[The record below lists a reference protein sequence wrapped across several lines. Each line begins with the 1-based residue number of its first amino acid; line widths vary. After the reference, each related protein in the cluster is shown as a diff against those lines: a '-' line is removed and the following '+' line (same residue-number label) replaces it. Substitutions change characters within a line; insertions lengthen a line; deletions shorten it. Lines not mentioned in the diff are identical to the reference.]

1 MVNRALVAALAVTLI
16 AASPAHPRIRGVV
29 VATEPRSGTIMLR
42 HEPFGSMPAMTMP
55 FSVSPATLGRLRSR
69 DVIEATVEE
78 AGSPW
83 RLDAV
88 VLVGTAPPER
98 YVPVLEVGS
107 IVPDIRLVDQSAQP
121 FSFRTPGGRAAIL
134 SFIYTRCADPKMCP
148 LVSSKFARLQRMI
161 DPSTTRLV
169 EVTLDPEFDTPAVL
183 TRYGAA
189 FGALRDR
196 WTFATGTADD
206 VDELSRRM
214 GIVST
219 PGDGGVI
226 LHSEALVILDS
237 DGRITDRIDGNAWTP
252 EQALSLAQR
261 ALRERTSP
269 FVRLTLALSSG
280 IAAIC
285 GGGVSGITLAAAI
298 AIFLGIVAALGF
310 AFFRTFR
317 AALR

>member
-1 MVNRALVAALAVTLI
+1 MKRALVAALAVALCVGL
-16 AASPAHPRIRGVV
+16 SRPGSAHEIK
-29 VATEPRSGTIMLR
+29 
-42 HEPFGSMPAMTMP
+42 
-55 FSVSPATLGRLRSR
+55 
-69 DVIEATVEE
+69 
-78 AGSPW
+78 AGAHA
-83 RLDAV
+83 R
-88 VLVGTAPPER
+88 PER

-107 IVPDIRLVDQSAQP
+107 IVPDVRLVDQSKRP
-121 FSFRTPGGRAAIL
+121 FSFRKLGGKAAVVA
-134 SFIYTRCADPKMCP
+134 FIYTRCNDPKMCP
-148 LVSSKFARLQRMI
+148 LVSAKFARLQRMI

-169 EVTLDPEFDTPAVL
+169 ELTLDPEFDTPAVL

-196 WTFATGTADD
+196 WTFATGSDDD

-214 GIVST
+214 GIVSK
-219 PGDGGVI
+219 PGGGGV
-226 LHSEALVILDS
+226 LEHSEALVVLDS
-237 DGRITDRIDGNAWTP
+237 DGRITDRIDGNLWTP

-269 FVRLTLALSSG
+269 FVRLSLALSSG

-298 AIFLGIVAALGF
+298 AIFLGIAAALGF